1 MSNLANTLRMYAE
14 DMHSA
19 TGYNERSSAMSKAAD
34 MIEKF
39 ENMSASE
46 ACATIPS
53 VMEYVKQLEQDSDEL
68 KDALAVMSRKTIDI
82 CNELLAVNARLKS
95 ERNEAELR
103 EYRVLG
109 RAGAA
114 EESFKQQHRINVELI
129 EQLEAADNAL
139 RSVEA
144 ALKGVPYKGIYA
156 NGVEWLKA
164 RVAFLETVTAPDSLL
179 DVGAICDQRDQLAAQ
194 NVALKDRV
202 ENQIHAIEKGNLAS
216 EAMECRLTEQ
226 LAALALQNVALRS
239 ALTQFLDQEDNPP
252 EDTGEWREV
261 LRVLSFCK
269 GV

>member
-1 MSNLANTLRMYAE
+1 
-14 DMHSA
+14 
-19 TGYNERSSAMSKAAD
+19 
-34 MIEKF
+34 
-39 ENMSASE
+39 
-46 ACATIPS
+46 
-53 VMEYVKQLEQDSDEL
+53 
-68 KDALAVMSRKTIDI
+68 MSRKTIDI

-144 ALKGVPYKGIYA
+144 ALKCVPYKGIYA

-179 DVGAICDQRDQLAAQ
+179 DVGGICDQRDQLAA
-194 NVALKDRV
+194 
-202 ENQIHAIEKGNLAS
+202 
-216 EAMECRLTEQ
+216 
-226 LAALALQNVALRS
+226 QNVALRS
-239 ALTQFLDQEDNPP
+239 ALTQFLDQEGNPP

-261 LRVLSFCK
+261 MRVLSSESPRNL
-269 GV
+269 GLQAGDG

>member
-1 MSNLANTLRMYAE
+1 
-14 DMHSA
+14 
-19 TGYNERSSAMSKAAD
+19 
-34 MIEKF
+34 
-39 ENMSASE
+39 
-46 ACATIPS
+46 
-53 VMEYVKQLEQDSDEL
+53 
-68 KDALAVMSRKTIDI
+68 MSRKTIDI

-194 NVALKDRV
+194 NVAL
-202 ENQIHAIEKGNLAS
+202 
-216 EAMECRLTEQ
+216 
-226 LAALALQNVALRS
+226 RS

-261 LRVLSFCK
+261 MRVLSFCK